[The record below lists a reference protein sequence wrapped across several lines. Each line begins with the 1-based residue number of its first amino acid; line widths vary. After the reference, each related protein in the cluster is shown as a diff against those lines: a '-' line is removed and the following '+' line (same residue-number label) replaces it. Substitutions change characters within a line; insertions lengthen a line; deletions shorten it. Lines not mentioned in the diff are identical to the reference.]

1 MYPLK
6 APNGSTIVVYGHEQG
21 IRIVWRGGKSF
32 REVRV
37 PRDKPKVN
45 GSRKEDAVLLDSDDD
60 VSAAAG
66 VASTPDFN
74 ADEEESDSS
83 EPYHKIV
90 RHLDISCGTG
100 VRLIAIPHIPAR
112 IRDSAPGAFPPILL
126 SNIVMAAACNDNSI
140 RIVTLPLLPP
150 LPTVNGTSYKALQIV
165 AIAGINTHQEVV
177 SSIAITHSAISDSDI
192 PRESSKSR
200 SRSRNPPTEERK
212 TTTALHHSGKL
223 WCFLIVSVSPTTGGL
238 LLTHQIPI
246 TADTQ
251 LSTSPDDLYPLQG
264 SYLRFPCLSSRLV
277 FHPSSFPADRHSTVL
292 LSATDPGCVKLYQAL
307 PDSHATVSRGRRNS
321 AATTDSASSS
331 LRTPSRSMTCNG
343 RFLITL
349 YPGFVPS
356 SNSSS
361 LQRRKRI
368 HDATWAASGRAIIAL
383 LEDGEWGVWDLEGAG
398 PGSGSANLLRGQS
411 NMSGI
416 QGGALTKF
424 AFSSRVTPTADS
436 LPNTR
441 KPESRDPK
449 DRALAPMTPHTRRV
463 KSEGLFKG
471 GPPSF
476 EIERDCA
483 PSTSGRICITEH
495 ASPITSALSSP
506 RESLVITYGSEI
518 VFVSSLQ
525 TLWRAQSI
533 NKGTFDSVEA
543 IRPSHF
549 PSLALGKE
557 RLVGIA
563 ELPHSPPMES
573 KLPFT
578 VKDNQLPDI
587 MLVADHRLIFF
598 VTSLAEPASTRD
610 NENHFPLRLSKPQ
623 EPQLAD
629 VGDQALLREGQL
641 DLEGM
646 DRVLAGMGHG
656 DGSLNGR
663 RSSFGKSV
671 AFELDDEGD
680 LSMTSPTPKAG
691 GRFTPTPTPRRPFG

>member
-1 MYPLK
+1 M
-6 APNGSTIVVYGHEQG
+6 
-21 IRIVWRGGKSF
+21 
-32 REVRV
+32 
-37 PRDKPKVN
+37 
-45 GSRKEDAVLLDSDDD
+45 LLDSDDD

-74 ADEEESDSS
+74 ADQEESDSS

-90 RHLDISCGTG
+90 RHFDVCCGTG

-126 SNIVMAAACNDNSI
+126 SNIVVAAACNDNSI

-150 LPTVNGTSYKALQIV
+150 LPTVDGTTYKALQV
-165 AIAGINTHQEVV
+165 VTVAGINTHQDVP

-192 PRESSKSR
+192 RRDSSKSR
-200 SRSRNPPTEERK
+200 SRSRNAPTEEGN
-212 TTTALHHSGKL
+212 TTTALHHSGRL
-223 WCFLIVSVSPTTGGL
+223 WCFLIVSISPTTGGL

-246 TADTQ
+246 DADTQ
-251 LSTSPDDLYPLQG
+251 LSTSPDDLHPLQRC
-264 SYLRFPCLSSRLV
+264 YLRFPCLSSRLV

-307 PDSHATVSRGRRNS
+307 PDSLATFSRGRRNS

-331 LRTPSRSMTCNG
+331 LRAPSRSMTING

-356 SNSSS
+356 SSSS
-361 LQRRKRI
+361 GMQRRKRI
-368 HDATWAASGRAIIAL
+368 HDASWAASGRAVIAL

-424 AFSSRVTPTADS
+424 AFSSWVTPTPET
-436 LPNTR
+436 LPKTR
-441 KPESRDPK
+441 KPWSKETN
-449 DRALAPMTPHTRRV
+449 DRGLAPMTPHTRRV

-471 GPPSF
+471 GPSSS
-476 EIERDCA
+476 ESQRDCA

-495 ASPITSALSSP
+495 PPPTTSVLSSP
-506 RESLVITYGSEI
+506 RESLVISYGSEV

-525 TLWRAQSI
+525 TLWRAETS
-533 NKGTFDSVEA
+533 NKGTFDSIEA
-543 IRPSHF
+543 MRPSHF
-549 PSLALGKE
+549 PSLALGME

-563 ELPHSPPMES
+563 ELPHSPRTES
-573 KLPFT
+573 KLSFP

-587 MLVADHRLIFF
+587 LLVADHRLIFF
-598 VTSLAEPASTRD
+598 VTALAEPASTRD
-610 NENHFPLRLSKPQ
+610 NENRFLLRLSKPQ
-623 EPQLAD
+623 EPQSAR

-646 DRVLAGMGHG
+646 DRVLAGMGNNG
-656 DGSLNGR
+656 RSLNGR
-663 RSSFGKSV
+663 RSSLGKSV

-691 GRFTPTPTPRRPFG
+691 GRHTPTPRRPFG